1 MFSDLLLCADRFKKK
16 IEGVKLLGLRE
27 FGHARWFGGYLG
39 GGGGYVKKQM
49 LWGVRKETEILGG
62 YQNLSR
68 HGKKLLFIN
77 AAARRKIPLQ

>member
-1 MFSDLLLCADRFKKK
+1 MTYFRAQAVSESK

-27 FGHARWFGGYLG
+27 FGQARGFGGYSG
-39 GGGGYVKKQM
+39 GGGHVKNRTSGGYVKN
-49 LWGVRKETEILGG
+49 RNSRG

-77 AAARRKIPLQ
+77 AATRRGIPLQ